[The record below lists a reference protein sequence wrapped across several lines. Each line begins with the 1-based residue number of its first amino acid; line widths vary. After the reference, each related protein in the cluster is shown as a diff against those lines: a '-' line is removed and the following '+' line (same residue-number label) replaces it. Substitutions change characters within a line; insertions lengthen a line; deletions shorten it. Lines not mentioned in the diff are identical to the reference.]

1 MGLFTQNTFNNLN
14 DLLIEQL
21 QDLYD
26 AEHRLTEALPKMRD
40 AATASEL
47 KLAFD
52 THLEETW
59 GHVRR
64 LENIFSQLGL
74 EPSRQTCPAMKGL
87 IKEGQEMI
95 EADGDPTV
103 KDSALIAAAQRVEH
117 YEMAGYGSVRTFARR
132 LGLGE
137 IADTLQMTLDEEGA
151 ADKKLTQIAQDLMPL
166 GVLTTIAVATAPSMH
181 A

>member
-1 MGLFTQNTFNNLN
+1 MGLFSQNTFNTLN

-26 AEHRLTEALPKMRD
+26 AEHRLIEALPKMRD
-40 AATASEL
+40 AATSSEL
-47 KLAFD
+47 KNAFD
-52 THLEETW
+52 MHLDETKN
-59 GHVRR
+59 HVRR
-64 LENIFSQLGL
+64 LENVFSQLGV
-74 EPSRQTCPAMKGL
+74 EAERQTCPAMKGL

-95 EADGDPTV
+95 DADGDPGV

-132 LGLGE
+132 LGLGQ
-137 IADTLQMTLDEEGA
+137 IADTLQMTLEEEGA
-151 ADKKLTQIAQDLMPL
+151 ADKKLTQVAQDLTPM
-166 GVLTTIAVATAPSMH
+166 GAIQSSASSATEMH

>member
-1 MGLFTQNTFNNLN
+1 MGLFSQNTFNNLN

-26 AEHRLTEALPKMRD
+26 AEYRLTEALPKMRD
-40 AATASEL
+40 AASSSEL
-47 KLAFD
+47 KNAFD
-52 THLEETW
+52 THLEETK

-64 LENIFSQLGL
+64 LESVFAQLGI
-74 EPSRQTCPAMKGL
+74 EAERQTCPAMKGL

-95 EADGDPTV
+95 DADGDPGV

-132 LGLGE
+132 LGLAQ

-151 ADKKLTQIAQDLMPL
+151 ADKKLTQVAQELMPA
-166 GVLTTIAVATAPSMH
+166 GAVNSTAPVASMH